1 MHSPSQSSLA
11 RQRLPASPVRQ
22 RHLGVRSSPWTPKS
36 PLQARQPSGV
46 LGTPPA
52 GTPRTPPFPADA
64 AAGEAADAAAGEAA
78 DAAAGEADR
87 SDEGDDG
94 LAAQPTSAIT
104 THETTDGPD
113 QNLSV
118 SKPSSILGHW

>member
-64 AAGEAADAAAGEAA
+64 AADEAA

-87 SDEGDDG
+87 SDERDDG
-94 LAAQPTSAIT
+94 LAAQLSSAMT
-104 THETTDGPD
+104 TTE
-113 QNLSV
+113 
-118 SKPSSILGHW
+118 